1 MYWKLFIIFAKI
13 GAFTLG
19 GGVAM
24 IPLIEREV
32 VYKNKWI
39 DDEDFLDMISIA
51 QSAPGLIAV
60 NVAIFIGHRI
70 AGIKGSIVATIGS
83 VVPPFIIILLV
94 AAVFTTFKDNA
105 AVQAVFKGIRPA
117 VVALIAAP
125 VIRMA
130 IKNRLNWITGTVA
143 VAATALIAFL
153 RISPIWIIVA
163 AAFTFGGGYAMLS
176 LIQNQV
182 VTVHQWLT
190 PEEFTDIVA
199 ISQMSPGPIG
209 INSATYI
216 GYSVP
221 HAMGFSPAISVLGSL
236 TTTIAVVLPSY
247 LLVLWIC
254 ILFEKFKTNPYFAS
268 VLKVMRPVT
277 IGMIAA
283 AAIILITPYNFIDW
297 WSWILFGGAFA
308 ALLFLKANPIWVII
322 ASGAAGYL
330 IYGL

>member
-32 VYKNKWI
+32 VYRHKWI

-83 VVPPFIIILLV
+83 IVPPFIIILLV

-130 IKNRLNWITGTVA
+130 VKNRLNWITGTVA

-163 AAFTFGGGYAMLS
+163 AIFGGLVMA
-176 LIQNQV
+176 
-182 VTVHQWLT
+182 
-190 PEEFTDIVA
+190 
-199 ISQMSPGPIG
+199 
-209 INSATYI
+209 
-216 GYSVP
+216 
-221 HAMGFSPAISVLGSL
+221 FSRQDKHNHKKEA
-236 TTTIAVVLPSY
+236 
-247 LLVLWIC
+247 
-254 ILFEKFKTNPYFAS
+254 EK
-268 VLKVMRPVT
+268 
-277 IGMIAA
+277 
-283 AAIILITPYNFIDW
+283 
-297 WSWILFGGAFA
+297 
-308 ALLFLKANPIWVII
+308 
-322 ASGAAGYL
+322 
-330 IYGL
+330 

>member
-32 VYKNKWI
+32 VYRHKWI

-70 AGIKGSIVATIGS
+70 AGIRGSIVATIGS

-130 IKNRLNWITGTVA
+130 IKNRLNLA
-143 VAATALIAFL
+143 VAATVLIAFL
-153 RISPIWIIVA
+153 KISPIWIIITA
-163 AAFTFGGGYAMLS
+163 IFGGLMMA
-176 LIQNQV
+176 
-182 VTVHQWLT
+182 
-190 PEEFTDIVA
+190 
-199 ISQMSPGPIG
+199 
-209 INSATYI
+209 
-216 GYSVP
+216 
-221 HAMGFSPAISVLGSL
+221 FSRQDRHNHKKEA
-236 TTTIAVVLPSY
+236 
-247 LLVLWIC
+247 
-254 ILFEKFKTNPYFAS
+254 EK
-268 VLKVMRPVT
+268 
-277 IGMIAA
+277 
-283 AAIILITPYNFIDW
+283 
-297 WSWILFGGAFA
+297 
-308 ALLFLKANPIWVII
+308 
-322 ASGAAGYL
+322 
-330 IYGL
+330 

>member
-1 MYWKLFIIFAKI
+1 
-13 GAFTLG
+13 
-19 GGVAM
+19 M

-130 IKNRLNWITGTVA
+130 VKNRLNWITGT

-163 AAFTFGGGYAMLS
+163 AIFGGLVMAFS
-176 LIQNQV
+176 RQDN
-182 VTVHQWLT
+182 HNHKK
-190 PEEFTDIVA
+190 EE
-199 ISQMSPGPIG
+199 
-209 INSATYI
+209 
-216 GYSVP
+216 
-221 HAMGFSPAISVLGSL
+221 
-236 TTTIAVVLPSY
+236 
-247 LLVLWIC
+247 
-254 ILFEKFKTNPYFAS
+254 EK
-268 VLKVMRPVT
+268 
-277 IGMIAA
+277 
-283 AAIILITPYNFIDW
+283 
-297 WSWILFGGAFA
+297 
-308 ALLFLKANPIWVII
+308 
-322 ASGAAGYL
+322 
-330 IYGL
+330 